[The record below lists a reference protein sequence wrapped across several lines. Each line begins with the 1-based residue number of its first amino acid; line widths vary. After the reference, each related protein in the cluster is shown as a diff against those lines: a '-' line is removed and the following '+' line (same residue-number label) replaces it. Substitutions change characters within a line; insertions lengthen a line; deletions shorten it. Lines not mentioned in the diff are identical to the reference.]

1 MTDLNLEQFKLL
13 VFDFENETQWKLLS
27 KKPVVLYFYSNGCGN
42 CVMIKPLVEMLEAE
56 YDGSVD
62 FYKIN
67 SDEEKEIINFFA
79 ITDYPTLLFIP
90 LEGNMKMIGIA
101 SNSAYRKLIDE
112 FLLSPSQN

>member
-13 VFDFENETQWKLLS
+13 VFDFENETQWKL
-27 KKPVVLYFYSNGCGN
+27 KRNKPVVLYFYSNGCGN

-56 YDGSVD
+56 YEGAVD

-67 SDEEKEIINFFA
+67 SDIEKEVINFFGVA
-79 ITDYPTLLFIP
+79 EYPTLLFIP

-112 FLLSPSQN
+112 FLLSPSKN